1 MTRYDHWFWNSKFMM
16 WVVRKVGKLNSYLWN
31 MQYGRVGA
39 KKN

>member
-16 WVVRKVGKLNSYLWN
+16 WVVRKVCKLNSYLWY